1 MPAHGFAGTHH
12 RIPPV
17 DVEVQASGLSRRG
30 QQCVDPGPDL
40 LENLADR
47 GDHDGVSNPGDGNAA
62 VTHKSRPLDLQAVVA
77 GGGKAAAGYGHPA
90 AANILEMHLPQVQL
104 TTGARQDT
112 GVGFLVEG
120 MGCNRCR
127 GETAVVAEGLQHEPV
142 VFQYAQGAVRAGAG
156 AGGDG
161 GAFQDLAQ
169 VQRQAGIKPAQNGQG
184 GKHRRVVGTTGDHNI
199 AAGGQGVLQRFNAHL
214 GHQRRRL
221 IDGFRGK
228 RRRAGEGLNPALF
241 KTRPQRFRVDIGGDN
256 AQPERQPEFLGE
268 LLYDVHGPLQ
278 VRPGTGAAGTADH
291 QRDAALYCGGQQV
304 AQVAAHRG
312 AIGKGLACPQVV
324 WPGVG
329 RARVHGNQVRVAG
342 QAAFER
348 RLGKAVTQDGGG

>member
-1 MPAHGFAGTHH
+1 MPAHGFAGTHN

-17 DVEVQASGLSRRG
+17 DVEVQAPGLGRRW

-47 GDHDGVSNPGDGNAA
+47 GDHDGVSNPGHGNAA
-62 VTHKSRPLDLQAVVA
+62 VTHAPRPLDLQVVVA
-77 GGGKAAAGYGHPA
+77 GSDKAAAGHGHPA

-104 TTGARQDT
+104 ATGARQDT

-127 GETAVVAEGLQHEPV
+127 GKTAVVAQGLQHEPV
-142 VFQYAQGAVRAGAG
+142 IFQYAQGAVRAGAG

-161 GAFQDLAQ
+161 GAFQDL
-169 VQRQAGIKPAQNGQG
+169 
-184 GKHRRVVGTTGDHNI
+184 
-199 AAGGQGVLQRFNAHL
+199 
-214 GHQRRRL
+214 
-221 IDGFRGK
+221 
-228 RRRAGEGLNPALF
+228 
-241 KTRPQRFRVDIGGDN
+241 
-256 AQPERQPEFLGE
+256 
-268 LLYDVHGPLQ
+268 
-278 VRPGTGAAGTADH
+278 
-291 QRDAALYCGGQQV
+291 

-342 QAAFER
+342 QAALER